1 MTPATVTSRAV
12 VVWVVAVLAYA
23 SAIFARTSLSATGVD
38 AALRFGASSS
48 VLSLFT
54 VLQLA
59 VYAAMQVPAGAV
71 LDRIG
76 ARKAIALGCVLIGVG
91 QLALGFADTAPEA
104 VGARVLVGTGDA
116 FVFISVVRLIP
127 AWFPR
132 RTVPFVTQIAGITGQ
147 LGQLL
152 SLGPLVGLVHAQG
165 WTTAFVAAGALL
177 VVLAA
182 LVLLV
187 VRDGDRADVHVLTGT
202 TAAASP
208 GAEAA
213 GASAVEQHE
222 VPVRE
227 SALRATWR
235 SPGTRVGFW
244 VHFVSPFTAY
254 SFALLWGHAYLTEG
268 LGLAEPT
275 ALGVLSAYV
284 IACLAMG
291 PVVGILSSRHP
302 RHRIRI
308 VLAVVALHVG
318 SWVVVLAWPG
328 RVPVAVAVGLA
339 LALSAGGPSSLLGFD
354 FARDTN
360 RPSNLGLAT
369 GMVNAGGF
377 VASLTSVL
385 LVGLVLDVL
394 GQTSPDLYTRGG
406 FALAWAA
413 QVPLWVLG
421 LAMIRRHWSA
431 YRAADPVH

>member
-1 MTPATVTSRAV
+1 
-12 VVWVVAVLAYA
+12 
-23 SAIFARTSLSATGVD
+23 AIFARTSLSATGVD

-91 QLALGFADTAPEA
+91 QLALGFADTAPAA

-187 VRDGDRADVHVLTGT
+187 VRDGDRTDVHVLTGT

-222 VPVRE
+222 VPVR
-227 SALRATWR
+227 
-235 SPGTRVGFW
+235 
-244 VHFVSPFTAY
+244 
-254 SFALLWGHAYLTEG
+254 
-268 LGLAEPT
+268 
-275 ALGVLSAYV
+275 
-284 IACLAMG
+284 
-291 PVVGILSSRHP
+291 
-302 RHRIRI
+302 
-308 VLAVVALHVG
+308 
-318 SWVVVLAWPG
+318 
-328 RVPVAVAVGLA
+328 
-339 LALSAGGPSSLLGFD
+339 
-354 FARDTN
+354 
-360 RPSNLGLAT
+360 
-369 GMVNAGGF
+369 
-377 VASLTSVL
+377 
-385 LVGLVLDVL
+385 
-394 GQTSPDLYTRGG
+394 
-406 FALAWAA
+406 
-413 QVPLWVLG
+413 
-421 LAMIRRHWSA
+421 
-431 YRAADPVH
+431 